1 LHEKPS
7 AAPFA
12 KAVYWL
18 PIRFAQ
24 SRLAKTNSHRPL
36 MRFAS
41 PSSSTRPV
49 RQFAAALVFV
59 GPWIL
64 GFAALVAW
72 PFAASLV
79 WSFDRYDML
88 APPEYVGAANYQ
100 RLAEELVTGQRFAQA
115 MWNTAYF
122 ALVSVPLS
130 IALGIG
136 LAVMLSWEVR
146 GRAVYRT
153 IFFLPSVV
161 PAVAGSILW
170 LWLLDPQAGLVNY
183 LLSLVGLP
191 APGWFN
197 STAEAAWL
205 PGWFTGQGG
214 FGSKDGLVLMS
225 LWGVGNFM
233 IIYLAAIG
241 DIPRQLYEAAEL
253 DGAGPLARFRHVT
266 LPMLS
271 PVIFFNLVM
280 GLIHA
285 VQAFTQVYI
294 VSEGQG
300 APAGS
305 TMMLS
310 LYVFLSAFKYLEMGY
325 ASAIAW
331 TMFVAVVVATW
342 ALFRSSRY
350 WVYYPG
356 GRV

>member
-1 LHEKPS
+1 VVI
-7 AAPFA
+7 AMRAPGPFTPRS
-12 KAVYWL
+12 L
-18 PIRFAQ
+18 R
-24 SRLAKTNSHRPL
+24 RL
-36 MRFAS
+36 
-41 PSSSTRPV
+41 
-49 RQFAAALVFV
+49 AAALPFLA
-59 GPWIL
+59 PWL
-64 GFAALVAW
+64 VGFAALVVY
-72 PFAASLV
+72 PFVASLV

-88 APPEYVGAANYQ
+88 SPPKFAGTANYA
-100 RLAEELVTGQRFAQA
+100 RLAEELVTGQRFGLAV
-115 MWNTAYF
+115 WNTVYF

-130 IALGIG
+130 IALGVA
-136 LAVMLSWEVR
+136 LAALLSWNVR

-153 IFFLPSVV
+153 VFFLPSVV
-161 PAVAGSILW
+161 PAVASSILW

-183 LLSLVGLP
+183 LLSLAGLSG
-191 APGWFN
+191 PGWFN

-205 PGWFTGQGG
+205 PAWFYGAGG
-214 FGSKDGLVLMS
+214 FGSKDALSLMA

-241 DIPRQLYEAAEL
+241 EIPPELYEAAQL
-253 DGAGPLARFRHVT
+253 DGAGPLRRFWHVT
-266 LPMLS
+266 LPLLT

-305 TMMLS
+305 SLMLS
-310 LYVFLSAFKYLEMGY
+310 LYVFLAAFKYLEMGY

-331 TMFVAVVVATW
+331 AMFVLVVLVTW

-350 WVYYPG
+350 WVYYPSA
-356 GRV
+356 GRL

>member
-1 LHEKPS
+1 MPLTSTHPT
-7 AAPFA
+7 
-12 KAVYWL
+12 
-18 PIRFAQ
+18 RQQ
-24 SRLAKTNSHRPL
+24 SRN
-36 MRFAS
+36 
-41 PSSSTRPV
+41 V
-49 RQFAAALVFV
+49 RRVLAALPFLA
-59 GPWIL
+59 PWLL
-64 GFAALVAW
+64 GFVTLIGY
-72 PFAASLV
+72 PFVASLA
-79 WSFDRYDML
+79 WSFTTYDML
-88 APPEYVGAANYQ
+88 SPPQFVGAANYQ
-100 RLAEELVTGQRFAQA
+100 RLAEELVTGQRFGLAV
-115 MWNTAYF
+115 WNTAYF

-130 IALGIG
+130 IVLGVG
-136 LAVMLSWEVR
+136 LAVMLSWNVR

-183 LLSLVGLP
+183 LLTSVGLSG
-191 APGWFN
+191 PGWFN

-214 FGSKDGLVLMS
+214 FGSKDALVLMS

-233 IIYLAAIG
+233 IIYLAALG
-241 DIPRQLYEAAEL
+241 DIPTQLYEAAEL
-253 DGAGPLARFRHVT
+253 DGAGPLRRFWHVT
-266 LPMLS
+266 LPLLS

-305 TMMLS
+305 TLMLS

-331 TMFVAVVVATW
+331 TMFVLIVLVTW

-350 WVYYPG
+350 WVYSPA
-356 GRV
+356 GRL